1 MATFKVTGRD
11 AQGVKK
17 EILCEADSVSSASEK
32 VRSEGVLVLNVS
44 EVKDEGSSIPIW
56 NPIRF
61 LRMTGFDVEI
71 GLRQIASMLKSGVPL
86 LEALRTTQEQARNFK
101 SKKVW
106 KGVHEKI
113 LSGSSFGDA
122 LDEKKKKFG
131 EITVQLAR
139 VGEQTGELDF
149 ALEKAAA
156 HLEARRNLRS
166 MVINALIYPF
176 LAIILAV
183 GVSAFLVVS
192 VIPKIA
198 AFLQSGGAALPPIT
212 QSLIDISDWVIRNG
226 IYILGGI
233 VCVICGWMIMR
244 ISETGRELQDV
255 LLLKLPVTGKVMR
268 LSSTALFAR
277 SMETMVAS
285 GITLLDSL
293 NVASKLMT
301 NARLRKRVV
310 AIYKETVNGRSF
322 ASSLKDAVEFMPML
336 HRMAAVG
343 EMTGSLAAN
352 LGETARFYE
361 MMLSITIRRFSVMI
375 EPIIICVTGIIVG
388 YVYIAFFTAV
398 FSMANAG

>member
-1 MATFKVTGRD
+1 MSVFKVTGRD
-11 AQGVKK
+11 SSGVGR
-17 EILCEADSVSSASEK
+17 EIICEASSVGEAAEK
-32 VRSEGVLVLNVS
+32 VRADGFLVLNIVPMND
-44 EVKDEGSSIPIW
+44 KASSFPIW
-56 NPIRF
+56 HPARI
-61 LRMTGFDVEI
+61 LPMTNFDVEI

-86 LEALRTTQEQARNFK
+86 LEALRTTQEQSRNLK

-106 KGVHEKI
+106 TEVHDKI
-113 LSGSSFGDA
+113 LSGSSLGDS
-122 LDEKKKKFG
+122 LDLKRKKFG

-212 QSLIDISDWVIRNG
+212 QSLIDISNWVITNG
-226 IYILGGI
+226 AYILIGI
-233 VCVICGWMIMR
+233 ACAICGWMIMR

-268 LSSTALFAR
+268 LSATALFAR

-375 EPIIICVTGIIVG
+375 EPVIICVTGIIVG